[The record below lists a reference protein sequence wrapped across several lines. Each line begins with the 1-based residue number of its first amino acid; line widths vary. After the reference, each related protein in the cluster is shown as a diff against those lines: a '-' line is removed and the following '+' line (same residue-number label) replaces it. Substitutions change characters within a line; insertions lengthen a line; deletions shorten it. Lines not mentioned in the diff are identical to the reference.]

1 MSEHMTITHERTD
14 AMPVIL
20 AFLRPRHV
28 AALLDKHFPTHGHGT
43 GRLCTESAACTKK
56 GDAAQKVNRML
67 LSRLSI
73 EPLVFPMDYRHFPG
87 RPENVATFLLHSF
100 RSPLFVLL
108 RECAILANSSM
119 SYPC

>member
-43 GRLCTESAACTKK
+43 GLRLGQMLRVWLPCILSQGDPGSRTLSLGSPRLNRRSVAVCTHRSCHAMAL
-56 GDAAQKVNRML
+56 ML
-67 LSRLSI
+67 GWRGGAM
-73 EPLVFPMDYRHFPG
+73 PW
-87 RPENVATFLLHSF
+87 AW
-100 RSPLFVLL
+100 
-108 RECAILANSSM
+108 
-119 SYPC
+119 